1 MLHRGVLQG
10 VTLSSVLRGVTL
22 SINTLVTLIIIGHTR
37 NTPHG
42 ITCGLRALTV
52 VIFCNSDVFDCT
64 HSAFCHI
71 HVITNDPIEYSWV

>member
-22 SINTLVTLIIIGHTR
+22 SINTLVTLIISGHTR

-42 ITCGLRALTV
+42 ITCDLRALTV
-52 VIFCNSDVFDCT
+52 VKFCNFDVIDCT
-64 HSAFCHI
+64 HFCHI
-71 HVITNDPIEYSWV
+71 HVTNDPIEYSWV